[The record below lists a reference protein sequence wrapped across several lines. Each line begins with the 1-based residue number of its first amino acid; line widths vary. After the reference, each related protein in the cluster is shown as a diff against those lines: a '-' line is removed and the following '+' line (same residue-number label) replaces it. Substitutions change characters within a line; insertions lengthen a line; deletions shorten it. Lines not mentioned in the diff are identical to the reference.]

1 MNLVSLNES
10 TLYISVSLVNV
21 EPVVFFSKTGRTPT
35 NKNDRDINDE
45 NNCRPILLVVYIAK
59 KDKGPC

>member
-21 EPVVFFSKTGRTPT
+21 EPVFFKQ
-35 NKNDRDINDE
+35 NWKNA
-45 NNCRPILLVVYIAK
+45 YQ
-59 KDKGPC
+59 